1 MSAIRDYLK
10 TQHLF
15 TMKAF
20 LSPEENPSQRVWFH
34 FDEEGKV
41 TGHSFEP
48 ADKEWD
54 GTGPKPVIT
63 PMGRFEG
70 EAKLSENWAEFIKMA
85 EEEEQKQRGS

>member
-1 MSAIRDYLK
+1 MSAVRDYLK

-20 LSPEENPSQRVWFH
+20 LSPEENPDKKVWFH

-41 TGHSFEP
+41 TGHTFEP

-54 GTGPKPVIT
+54 GSVPQPVIT
-63 PMGRFEG
+63 PMGRFES
-70 EAKLSENWAEFIKMA
+70 EAKMSENWAEFIEMA
-85 EEEEQKQRGS
+85 EAEEGRQRG

>member
-1 MSAIRDYLK
+1 MSAVREYLK

-20 LSPEENPSQRVWFH
+20 LSPEENPDQKVWFH

-41 TGHSFEP
+41 SSHSFEP

-54 GTGPKPVIT
+54 GSGPQPVIT
-63 PMGRFEG
+63 TMGRFEG
-70 EAKLSENWAEFIKMA
+70 DAKMSENWTDYVEMA
-85 EEEEQKQRGS
+85 EEEEKKQLG

>member
-1 MSAIRDYLK
+1 MSAVREYLK

-20 LSPEENPSQRVWFH
+20 LSPDENPSQKVWFN

-41 TGHSFEP
+41 TGHTLEP

-54 GTGPKPVIT
+54 GSGPQPVIV
-63 PMGRFEG
+63 PMGRFESEQKFYDNWG
-70 EAKLSENWAEFIKMA
+70 EFVEMA
-85 EEEEQKQRGS
+85 EGEESRQRG